1 MSYQVPQYID
11 PNKVFLINHSELE
24 ERLEPEFYR
33 PSIAFLEKDL
43 RARSSHKLKDF
54 ALSMAGGSTPS
65 KTEADKYYTDSS
77 NGIPFLRVQNLQV
90 NGELALEDCVYIN
103 EYTHKNLLKRSQVS
117 EGDLLVKI
125 TGVGRM
131 AIASVAPKGFV
142 GNTNQHM
149 VVIKTGD
156 ESLSKY
162 LARYLNL
169 DIIEKIASRH
179 STGGTRPA
187 LDYPS
192 LKNLPV
198 IENIDF
204 SAIDVAIS
212 KKQQKEEQAKA
223 LLQSIDEYLLSEL
236 GIHLPETKS
245 QTIQD
250 RMFVVNFSELSGD
263 RLDVEYNNPH
273 KHGAISK
280 VLKSA
285 KYSTALLSFLAKDI
299 FQGVGKDE
307 TNDSTYVLLKVKNIL
322 RGNMIDYSDVEFV
335 KSVPQNKL
343 LLRNDII
350 SPFIGEAVRQIK
362 FSLFDKEEYR
372 YTVDNN
378 TGVIRLK
385 ESVNAQ
391 YVCEYLC
398 SCLGK
403 MQIERLIGGGGVPF
417 LGSSGAKKL
426 NIIIPP
432 LQKQQEIVDHISS
445 IRQQA
450 KALQE
455 EGKAIL
461 EQAKKEVE
469 HMILG

>member
-1 MSYQVPQYID
+1 MNFFGGSAGQQRVSSIFLKTFNVPI
-11 PNKVFLINHSELE
+11 
-24 ERLEPEFYR
+24 
-33 PSIAFLEKDL
+33 PSIHEQKNICDILAKY
-43 RARSSHKLKDF
+43 SSL
-54 ALSMAGGSTPS
+54 
-65 KTEADKYYTDSS
+65 
-77 NGIPFLRVQNLQV
+77 
-90 NGELALEDCVYIN
+90 
-103 EYTHKNLLKRSQVS
+103 
-117 EGDLLVKI
+117 
-125 TGVGRM
+125 
-131 AIASVAPKGFV
+131 
-142 GNTNQHM
+142 
-149 VVIKTGD
+149 
-156 ESLSKY
+156 
-162 LARYLNL
+162 
-169 DIIEKIASRH
+169 
-179 STGGTRPA
+179 
-187 LDYPS
+187 
-192 LKNLPV
+192 
-198 IENIDF
+198 
-204 SAIDVAIS
+204 
-212 KKQQKEEQAKA
+212 KQQKEQQAEA
-223 LLQSIDEYLLSEL
+223 LLQSIDGYLLNEL
-236 GIHLPETKS
+236 GIQLPETKS

-250 RMFVVNFSELSGD
+250 RMFVVNFSEVSGD
-263 RLDVEYNNPH
+263 RLDVEFNNPH

-280 VLKSA
+280 VLKNA
-285 KYSTALLSFLAKDI
+285 KYPTALLSFLAKDI

-307 TNDSTYVLLKVKNIL
+307 TEDSTYVLLKVKNIL

-385 ESVNAQ
+385 EIVNAQ

>member
-1 MSYQVPQYID
+1 MSYQVPEHID
-11 PNKVFLINHSELE
+11 PNKVFLVNLSQLEGRLDPSVYKPHFSFVSKKYKNAKLSE
-24 ERLEPEFYR
+24 
-33 PSIAFLEKDL
+33 IAWIDPLCNFGECNEVSFIPMDAIDSANGTVAYQGTKKVENSKGFTRFREGDILWAKI
-43 RARSSHKLKDF
+43 
-54 ALSMAGGSTPS
+54 TPCM
-65 KTEADKYYTDSS
+65 
-77 NGIPFLRVQNLQV
+77 QN
-90 NGELALEDCVYIN
+90 AKSAIA
-103 EYTHKNLLKRSQVS
+103 KNLLN
-117 EGDLLVKI
+117 
-125 TGVGRM
+125 
-131 AIASVAPKGFV
+131 GF
-142 GNTNQHM
+142 GCGSTEFY
-149 VVIKTGD
+149 VIRTKD
-156 ESLSKY
+156 
-162 LARYLNL
+162 
-169 DIIEKIASRH
+169 
-179 STGGTRPA
+179 
-187 LDYPS
+187 
-192 LKNLPV
+192 
-198 IENIDF
+198 ENIVRQEYLLFLLRDERILKTAMNF
-204 SAIDVAIS
+204 FGGSAGQQRVSSIFLKTFNVPIPSIQEQKNICDILAKYS
-212 KKQQKEEQAKA
+212 SLKQQKEQQAEA
-223 LLQSIDEYLLSEL
+223 LLQSIDGYLLNEL
-236 GIHLPETKS
+236 GIQLPETKS

-250 RMFVVNFSELSGD
+250 RMFVVNFCEVSGD
-263 RLDVEYNNPH
+263 RLDVEFNNPH

-280 VLKSA
+280 VLKNA
-285 KYSTALLSFLAKDI
+285 KYPTALLSFLAKDV

-307 TNDSTYVLLKVKNIL
+307 TEDSTYVLLKVKNIL

>member
-1 MSYQVPQYID
+1 MKSYIVRKYDLNGRWD
-11 PNKVFLINHSELE
+11 PYYNHPKFKEIYNTLTKCPFPLSTLKKES
-24 ERLEPEFYR
+24 
-33 PSIAFLEKDL
+33 SIIF
-43 RARSSHKLKDF
+43 SGTTP
-54 ALSMAGGSTPS
+54 LSGGD
-65 KTEADKYYTDSS
+65 AYTSQD
-77 NGIPFLRVQNLQV
+77 GIPF
-90 NGELALEDCVYIN
+90 I
-103 EYTHKNLLKRSQVS
+103 RSGDFS
-117 EGDLLVKI
+117 ENN
-125 TGVGRM
+125 M
-131 AIASVAPKGFV
+131 
-142 GNTNQHM
+142 
-149 VVIKTGD
+149 
-156 ESLSKY
+156 
-162 LARYLNL
+162 
-169 DIIEKIASRH
+169 
-179 STGGTRPA
+179 
-187 LDYPS
+187 
-192 LKNLPV
+192 
-198 IENIDF
+198 IDF
-204 SAIDVAIS
+204 SDVLYLKEEIHNGKMKSSQLKKGDMLIAIVGATIGKVGIYSYDREANINQAICAVRLKELDPYYAQAFFQTNIGQMLIEHIKRPVARANINLEEIGS
-212 KKQQKEEQAKA
+212 LLIPKADLEMQQKVVSVIQIATQKKQQKEQQAEA
-223 LLQSIDEYLLSEL
+223 LLQSIDDYLLGEL
-236 GIHLPETKS
+236 GIQLPETKS

-426 NIIIPP
+426 NIVIPP
-432 LQKQQEIVDHISS
+432 LQKQQEIVDYISS

-469 HMILG
+469 QMILGN

>member
-1 MSYQVPQYID
+1 MSYQVPQHID

-24 ERLEPEFYR
+24 GRLDSDFYN
-33 PSIAFLEKDL
+33 PSYYQIFGSDKVKWV
-43 RARSSHKLKDF
+43 RLK
-54 ALSMAGGSTPS
+54 SV
-65 KTEADKYYTDSS
+65 
-77 NGIPFLRVQNLQV
+77 I
-90 NGELALEDCVYIN
+90 
-103 EYTHKNLLKRSQVS
+103 KNLKHPPEYKRVFATEGYQLIRSQNVRPTGINLSESPVFLADEVVQSPSAIFPHVNDILIVRSGVNAGDVAVIEEEYQKVTIGADTLLLNVTQDVMPKFVQIYFMTEIGRKQLNRHITGATNKHLNSYSLKRVYFPKVNLLTQSNCVS
-117 EGDLLVKI
+117 
-125 TGVGRM
+125 
-131 AIASVAPKGFV
+131 
-142 GNTNQHM
+142 
-149 VVIKTGD
+149 
-156 ESLSKY
+156 
-162 LARYLNL
+162 
-169 DIIEKIASRH
+169 IIESAF
-179 STGGTRPA
+179 
-187 LDYPS
+187 
-192 LKNLPV
+192 V
-198 IENIDF
+198 ENNR
-204 SAIDVAIS
+204 
-212 KKQQKEEQAKA
+212 KQEQAKA
-223 LLQSIDEYLLSEL
+223 LLQSIDDYLLGEL
-236 GIHLPETKS
+236 GIQLPETKS

-250 RMFVVNFSELSGD
+250 RMFVVNFSEVSGD

-273 KHGAISK
+273 KHGAILK
-280 VLKSA
+280 VLKNA
-285 KYSTALLSFLAKDI
+285 KYPTALLSFLAKDI

-307 TNDSTYVLLKVKNIL
+307 TEDSTYVLLKVKNIL

-378 TGVIRLK
+378 TGVIRLN

-432 LQKQQEIVDHISS
+432 LQKQQEIVDHLSS

-455 EGKAIL
+455 EGKTIL

-469 HMILG
+469 QMIIEK

>member
-1 MSYQVPQYID
+1 MSYQVPQHID
-11 PNKVFLINHSELE
+11 PNKVFIVNLSNIERRLDPEPYHNERINAINKIKQTSHYLPLSSIVSFEKEITKNIIRQGDKYLGLENISSEYGEYVETTEKESISSAAIFHKGDILFPKL
-24 ERLEPEFYR
+24 RPYLNKVFFATFDGICSTEFYVLKSNSVNAEYLSIFLR
-33 PSIAFLEKDL
+33 SSLVVNQTKHLMTGNTLPRLQTEDVRDLLIPIPSIIIQQRIIDCYNA
-43 RARSSHKLKDF
+43 AYTQKL
-54 ALSMAGGSTPS
+54 
-65 KTEADKYYTDSS
+65 
-77 NGIPFLRVQNLQV
+77 
-90 NGELALEDCVYIN
+90 
-103 EYTHKNLLKRSQVS
+103 
-117 EGDLLVKI
+117 
-125 TGVGRM
+125 
-131 AIASVAPKGFV
+131 
-142 GNTNQHM
+142 
-149 VVIKTGD
+149 
-156 ESLSKY
+156 
-162 LARYLNL
+162 
-169 DIIEKIASRH
+169 
-179 STGGTRPA
+179 
-187 LDYPS
+187 
-192 LKNLPV
+192 
-198 IENIDF
+198 
-204 SAIDVAIS
+204 
-212 KKQQKEEQAKA
+212 QKEEQTKA
-223 LLQSIDEYLLSEL
+223 LLQSIDEYLLNEL
-236 GIHLPETKS
+236 GIQLPETKS

-280 VLKSA
+280 ILKSA

-299 FQGVGKDE
+299 FQGIGKDE
-307 TNDSTYVLLKVKNIL
+307 TDDSTYVLLKVKNIL

-426 NIIIPP
+426 TIVVPP

-469 HMILG
+469 QMILGQA

>member
-1 MSYQVPQYID
+1 MSYQVPQHID
-11 PNKVFLINHSELE
+11 PNKVFLINLSNIERRLDPEPYHNERINAINKIKQTSHYLPLSSIASFEKEITKNIKQGDKYLGLENITSEYGEYVETTEKESISSAAIFHKGDILFPKL
-24 ERLEPEFYR
+24 RPYLNKVFFATFDGICSTEFYVLKSNSVNAEYLSIFLR
-33 PSIAFLEKDL
+33 SSLVVNQTKHLMTGNTLPRLQTEDVRDLLIPIPSIIIQQRIIDCYNVA
-43 RARSSHKLKDF
+43 
-54 ALSMAGGSTPS
+54 
-65 KTEADKYYTDSS
+65 YT
-77 NGIPFLRVQNLQV
+77 Q
-90 NGELALEDCVYIN
+90 
-103 EYTHKNLLKRSQVS
+103 KR
-117 EGDLLVKI
+117 
-125 TGVGRM
+125 
-131 AIASVAPKGFV
+131 
-142 GNTNQHM
+142 
-149 VVIKTGD
+149 
-156 ESLSKY
+156 
-162 LARYLNL
+162 
-169 DIIEKIASRH
+169 
-179 STGGTRPA
+179 
-187 LDYPS
+187 
-192 LKNLPV
+192 
-198 IENIDF
+198 
-204 SAIDVAIS
+204 
-212 KKQQKEEQAKA
+212 QKEQQAEA
-223 LLQSIDEYLLSEL
+223 LLQSIDGYLLNEL
-236 GIHLPETKS
+236 GIQLPETKS

-250 RMFVVNFSELSGD
+250 RMFVVNFCEVSGD

-280 VLKSA
+280 VLKNA
-285 KYSTALLSFLAKDI
+285 KYPTALLSFLAKDI

-307 TNDSTYVLLKVKNIL
+307 TDDSTYVLLKVKNIL

-432 LQKQQEIVDHISS
+432 LQKQQEIVDHLSS

-455 EGKAIL
+455 EGKTIL

-469 HMILG
+469 QMILG

>member
-1 MSYQVPQYID
+1 MSYQVPQHIADSKIFWANFSEVQGGRLD
-11 PNKVFLINHSELE
+11 PVYVYSTKHKRIYNYASKSLNKLVS
-24 ERLEPEFYR
+24 
-33 PSIAFLEKDL
+33 
-43 RARSSHKLKDF
+43 F
-54 ALSMAGGSTPS
+54 ATGGTPS
-65 KTEADKYYTDSS
+65 KANPEYWNGNIFWVSAKDFKSFYIDSS
-77 NGIPFLRVQNLQV
+77 EDTITELGLNKSSSKLIPQNSLLMVVRSGILLHTLPIAITKCPVAINQDIKALFVKDIKMNAQYLGYFFDVFNKYVLSKIVKHSTTVQ
-90 NGELALEDCVYIN
+90 
-103 EYTHKNLLKRSQVS
+103 
-117 EGDLLVKI
+117 
-125 TGVGRM
+125 
-131 AIASVAPKGFV
+131 SV
-142 GNTNQHM
+142 NTN
-149 VVIKTGD
+149 
-156 ESLSKY
+156 EL
-162 LARYLNL
+162 
-169 DIIEKIASRH
+169 EKLEI
-179 STGGTRPA
+179 P
-187 LDYPS
+187 LPS
-192 LKNLPV
+192 LE
-198 IENIDF
+198 I
-204 SAIDVAIS
+204 
-212 KKQQKEEQAKA
+212 QKEIVSLMDDAYAQKLQKEQQAKA
-223 LLQSIDEYLLSEL
+223 LLQSIDGYLLNEL
-236 GIHLPETKS
+236 GIQLPETKS

-250 RMFVVNFSELSGD
+250 RMFVVNFSEVSGD
-263 RLDVEYNNPH
+263 RLDVEFNNPH

-280 VLKSA
+280 VLKNA
-285 KYSTALLSFLAKDI
+285 KYPTALLSFLAKDI

-307 TNDSTYVLLKVKNIL
+307 TEDSTYVLLKVKNIL

-469 HMILG
+469 QMIIG